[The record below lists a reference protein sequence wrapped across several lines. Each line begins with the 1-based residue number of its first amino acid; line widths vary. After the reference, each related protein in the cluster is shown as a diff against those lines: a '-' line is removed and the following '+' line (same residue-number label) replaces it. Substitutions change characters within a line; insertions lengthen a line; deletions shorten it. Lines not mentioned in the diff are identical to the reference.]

1 MKSYAWNALSE
12 AEQERV
18 LRRPVRRT
26 SLEVGTTVRAIFEEV
41 AAEGEPALRR
51 WAETLDG
58 WAPRQLVLS
67 SERVDA
73 ARAQLDREDIEAI
86 EFAIGNVGF
95 YHEAT
100 KPTAITVES
109 SPGVLCRRVW
119 RPIETAGLY
128 VPGGT
133 APLVST
139 LIMLAEPARVA
150 GVAKRVVVT
159 PPGANGEP
167 HPALV
172 AAAASC
178 GLDEL
183 WIIGGAQ
190 AIAALALGVLTPKA
204 QKIFGPG
211 NAYVAEAKRYAANL
225 ANGPAI
231 DLPAGPSELMVIA
244 DDGAVPAF
252 VAADLLSQAEHDR
265 DAQVVLVSP
274 SAALIEAVAAEI
286 ERQLSDLPRA
296 EIARASLEEARAI
309 KVDST
314 KDAVA
319 IANRYAPEHLSLQ
332 VAAYGAV
339 VDAVVNAGAVFV
351 GPYSAETLGDYVAGP
366 SHVLPTDGAA
376 ATYAGVS
383 VASFMKSMSVQE
395 VSAAGLPLLAQRAAR
410 LARLEGLEAHA
421 RAADVRSVTL
431 AGFASRKEEPVT
443 RRRRALVTRIT
454 RETEITVEV
463 DLDRAGPINVATGVG
478 FFDHMLEQVAHHGG
492 FAMSVRCAGDLHI
505 DAHHSIED
513 CALALGQALREA
525 LGERRGIARFGFV
538 LPMDEANAQL
548 SIDLS
553 GRPYLVFDG
562 TFTAPLIGAYP
573 TEMTEH
579 VFRSLSQT
587 MGATVHVAV
596 SGQNDHHK
604 TEACFKALGRALRQG
619 IRIEGAE
626 TPSTKGT
633 LA

>member
-1 MKSYAWNALSE
+1 MKTYQWSALSE
-12 AEQERV
+12 SERESV
-18 LRRPVRRT
+18 LRRPQQRT
-26 SLEVGTTVRAIFEEV
+26 APEVAATVRAIFEEI
-41 AAEGEPALRR
+41 AAEGETALER
-51 WAETLDG
+51 WALKLDG
-58 WAPRQLVLS
+58 APPRQVALS
-67 SERVDA
+67 NGVVDE
-73 ARAQLDREDIEAI
+73 ARASLAREDIEAI
-86 EFAIGNVGF
+86 EYAVGNVGF

-100 KPTAITVES
+100 KPQPVTVET

-119 RPIETAGLY
+119 RPIKTAGLY
-128 VPGGT
+128 VPAGS

-150 GVAKRVVVT
+150 GVSRRVVVT
-159 PPGANGEP
+159 PPGANGAP
-167 HPALV
+167 HPALM
-172 AAAASC
+172 AAAAAC

-183 WIIGGAQ
+183 WIVGGAQ

-211 NAYVAEAKRYAANL
+211 NAYVAGAKRYAANL
-225 ANGPAI
+225 PNGPAI
-231 DLPAGPSELMVIA
+231 DLPAGPSELMIIA
-244 DDGAVPAF
+244 DDGADVRF

-274 SAALIEAVAAEI
+274 SGALIEAVKAELD
-286 ERQLSDLPRA
+286 RQVSDLPRA
-296 EIARASLEEARAI
+296 AIARASLTEALALQVADVREAI
-309 KVDST
+309 G
-314 KDAVA
+314 

-332 VAAYGAV
+332 LARA
-339 VDAVVNAGAVFV
+339 DAVIGEVTNAGAIFV
-351 GPYSAETLGDYVAGP
+351 GAYSAETIGDYVAGP

-376 ATYAGVS
+376 AAYAGVS
-383 VASFMKSMSVQE
+383 VASFMKSMSIQE
-395 VSAAGLPLLAQRAAR
+395 ISAAGLPPMAQRAAR

-421 RAADVRSVTL
+421 RAADVRL
-431 AGFASRKEEPVT
+431 AALASAGPTSSEQIV
-443 RRRRALVTRIT
+443 RRRRAAVERKT
-454 RETEITVEV
+454 RETQIKVEV
-463 DLDRAGPINVATGVG
+463 DLDRGGPVQIATGVG

-492 FAMSVRCAGDLHI
+492 FALSVSCIGDLHV

-525 LGERRGIARFGFV
+525 LGDRRGVARFGFV

-548 SIDLS
+548 SVDLS

-562 TFTAPLIGAYP
+562 AFSAPLIGAYP

-587 MGATVHVAV
+587 MGATVHVTV
-596 SGQNDHHK
+596 TGQNDHHK
-604 TEACFKALGRALRQG
+604 TEACFKALGRALRQA
-619 IRIEGAE
+619 IRVESAE